1 MSKHPS
7 DAFLPSGAIDSP
19 RKVPGRLDSMISPRS
34 QVPRSVPDYVPS
46 PHSGTGSPSPNTFL
60 QSRSPSQHPNG
71 PPISPPKTRSA
82 SADDNSAGLVEDW
95 RIYTQK
101 LRSQSEGERAHMA
114 ADRARMEEVMAE
126 ERALW
131 DRERDILKARIAEL
145 EAELQKRKASGS
157 PGISPPRQRPNPNPI
172 SFTSPGS
179 NAVSV
184 TGSLD
189 GSRGVPQESG
199 RNADGTP
206 FYAPAAR
213 NPSRTFDASELGE
226 FRVDSMTA
234 PRESA
239 IRVTSKELTS
249 SDFGV
254 RSPPSAHSLSPIPE
268 TSTESIDISHIQPEL
283 EGVAIK
289 ATAVLPTFAAKVL
302 SPQRSPPK
310 LSPDVKP
317 PGRDVTNIQRSISS
331 GSSKEEKE
339 KMTLEVVCQP
349 ENRRLTM
356 HAGHT
361 PNHSITRFAFLAEGS
376 ESGNATPTQE
386 HHGQEQDQ
394 DLQQRRSSLAP
405 DHENLELPPREE
417 SHESKQEYKPDH
429 DHDHGDKELSGLLGF
444 TNDPPKDDAF
454 FTQLVEKLEE
464 ARKSTDASP
473 STGST
478 TSHQSQDRS
487 LSPRNRLVG
496 EERDGE
502 DDDKDEGPPLRLK
515 PSFNFGRPMGSM

>member
-1 MSKHPS
+1 MSKQPS
-7 DAFLPSGAIDSP
+7 DSFLPSGAIESP
-19 RKVPGRLDSMISPRS
+19 RKVPARLGSMVSPLS
-34 QVPRSVPDYVPS
+34 VPRSIPDYIPS
-46 PHSGTGSPSPNTFL
+46 PHSGDGSPSPFM
-60 QSRSPSQHPNG
+60 QSRSPTQHPNG

-82 SADDNSAGLVEDW
+82 SADDNSGALIEDW
-95 RIYTQK
+95 RAYTQK

-145 EAELQKRKASGS
+145 EAELKKEKGSGS
-157 PGISPPRQRPNPNPI
+157 PEGISPTRQRPHPRNDVI

-184 TGSLD
+184 TGSID
-189 GSRGVPQESG
+189 GSSRGVPQESG
-199 RNADGTP
+199 RNADGSP
-206 FYAPAAR
+206 FYAPAPR
-213 NPSRTFDASELGE
+213 NPSRSFDPSEVRD
-226 FRVDSMTA
+226 FRVDSMNA
-234 PRESA
+234 PRETP

-254 RSPPSAHSLSPIPE
+254 KSPPSAHSLSPIPE

-289 ATAVLPTFAAKVL
+289 ATAVSPTFAAKVL

-317 PGRDVTNIQRSISS
+317 PGRDVTNMQRSVSS
-331 GSSKEEKE
+331 GSSKEEKQM
-339 KMTLEVVCQP
+339 KTLEVVSQP

-361 PNHSITRFAFLAEGS
+361 PNHSMTKFAFLADGS

-386 HHGQEQDQ
+386 HHGQGKDHDHE
-394 DLQQRRSSLAP
+394 QRRSSLAP
-405 DHENLELPPREE
+405 GYENIAQPHKEE
-417 SHESKQEYKPDH
+417 SHEPKQEHEHEH
-429 DHDHGDKELSGLLGF
+429 DQGDKELSGPLGL
-444 TNDPPKDDAF
+444 TNEAIRDDAF
-454 FTQLVEKLEE
+454 LAQLVEKLEE
-464 ARKSTDASP
+464 ARKSADASP
-473 STGST
+473 STDS
-478 TSHQSQDRS
+478 SSSQNRS
-487 LSPRNRLVG
+487 LSPRKRQPVERQDG
-496 EERDGE
+496 EE
-502 DDDKDEGPPLRLK
+502 DDKDEGPPLRLK